1 MIRTIAAR
9 ALLAASVALFAGC
22 ASAGSTSK
30 SQRNVITT
38 AELVQ
43 AGDVSVY
50 EALDKLRP
58 QFLRS
63 RSAVGTNVAPV
74 RVYIG
79 GLQMEGLDHLREV
92 MARAVKEV
100 RYLEPQQANARF
112 GGNNS
117 GGAIVVTMM

>member
-1 MIRTIAAR
+1 MIRTMAAR
-9 ALLAASVALFAGC
+9 ALLAASVVLFAGC
-22 ASAGSTSK
+22 ASAGSTAK

-63 RSAVGTNVAPV
+63 RSAVGTNAAPV

-79 GLQMEGLDHLREV
+79 GLQMEGLDHLREI

-117 GGAIVVTMM
+117 SGAIVVTMM